1 MTGLGRSTR
10 AMAVGTIA
18 SRGTGLLRNV
28 VLVAVLGLETVGA
41 AFNVANTAPNIVY
54 ELLLG
59 GVLTS
64 VVVPLLV
71 RAAKDDGDGG
81 QAYAQ
86 RLLTLVVVVLGG
98 ASVLLVLAAPWIVD
112 LYADDLSREGRELAT
127 VFARYFLPQVLFY
140 GIGAVLGAVLNTR
153 GRYAPP
159 MWAPVLNNL
168 VVITTGLAFLAV
180 RGGDALT
187 PESLT
192 PGQLALLGVGT
203 TLGIVA
209 QTVALVPSL
218 RAAGFSLR
226 PRWDFRELGLRR
238 VARWPVG
245 AAVRRRQ
252 PAGLPGRGEP
262 RDRRRPRRGRPRLPV
277 VRLRLPAVLAAAR
290 RRRGERHHRAAA
302 QDEPGGC
309 GRSDRGPAHL
319 AQPRACGSP
328 PPCWC
333 RPPSP
338 SSRSVA
344 SWPCWSSPATRCRW
358 TTPASWACCSGS
370 SPSAWCRSA
379 ATSSSCGPST
389 RCRTPARP
397 R

>member
-18 SRGTGLLRNV
+18 SRGTGLLRNM

-71 RAAKDDGDGG
+71 RAAKEDGDEG

-98 ASVLLVLAAPWIVD
+98 ASLVLVIAAPWIVD
-112 LYADDLSREGRELAT
+112 LYADDLSPEGRELAT

-153 GRYAPP
+153 GRYAAP

-168 VVITTGLAFLAV
+168 VVIATGLAFLAV
-180 RGGDALT
+180 RGRGALT

-192 PGQLALLGVGT
+192 TGQLALLGIGT

-209 QTVALVPSL
+209 QTVALVPPL

-226 PRWDFRELGLRR
+226 PRWDFRALGLRR
-238 VARWPVG
+238 V
-245 AAVRRRQ
+245 
-252 PAGLPGRGEP
+252 
-262 RDRRRPRRGRPRLPV
+262 
-277 VRLRLPAVLAAAR
+277 
-290 RRRGERHHRAAA
+290 
-302 QDEPGGC
+302 
-309 GRSDRGPAHL
+309 RSL
-319 AQPRACGSP
+319 AQWVLLFVAANQLAYLVVVNLSTADAQWFYELVKRGDVVQVVGTDVPPKLDDPGAVDWNLTFDQWRA
-328 PPCWC
+328 
-333 RPPSP
+333 
-338 SSRSVA
+338 
-344 SWPCWSSPATRCRW
+344 
-358 TTPASWACCSGS
+358 
-370 SPSAWCRSA
+370 
-379 ATSSSCGPST
+379 
-389 RCRTPARP
+389 
-397 R
+397 